1 MNWGAAVLLSDP
13 ESMHLATAQMLL
25 YMGITG
31 AKGHPVVLEKAEV
44 LGKWGLGV

>member
-1 MNWGAAVLLSDP
+1 MLLGDP
-13 ESMHLATAQMLL
+13 EGMHLATAQMLL

>member
-1 MNWGAAVLLSDP
+1 MNWGAAVLLGDP
-13 ESMHLATAQMLL
+13 EGMHLATAQMLL